1 MATIKDLANHLDLT
15 SARIH
20 SLFNE
25 NVLLKS
31 GKRGGIDLEENRIRY
46 IRYLR
51 SLSKGKHKGS
61 GDLTEQRSRL
71 TKAQADKIEL
81 ELQEIEGDLISADT
95 IKNIWSEYVSNV
107 RSKLLALPSK
117 LGHLTQA
124 AESYGDSELIIKEA
138 IYECLEELSEDAT
151 AKSDMATTE

>member
-20 SLFNE
+20 DLFNH

-61 GDLTEQRSRL
+61 GDLTEERARL
-71 TKAQADKIEL
+71 IKAQADKIEL

-124 AESYGDSELIIKEA
+124 AESYGDSEQIIKEA

>member
-20 SLFNE
+20 DLFNE

-51 SLSKGKHKGS
+51 SLSKGKHKGG
-61 GDLTEQRSRL
+61 GDLTEERARL